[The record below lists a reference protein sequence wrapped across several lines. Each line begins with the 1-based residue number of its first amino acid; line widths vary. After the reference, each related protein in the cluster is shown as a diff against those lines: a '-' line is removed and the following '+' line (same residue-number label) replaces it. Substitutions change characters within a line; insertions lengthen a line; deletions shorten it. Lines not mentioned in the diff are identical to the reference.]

1 VNWGRTSGILLHITS
16 LPGPHGIGELGPE
29 SFRFAD
35 WLADARQ
42 HVWQVLPLGPVGYG
56 ESPYQLF
63 SAFAGNPLMVSI
75 DLLLAR
81 GWLSEADIG
90 KLPRFAKDR
99 VEFERVVPWKTR
111 LLRRAFEAFR
121 NDGAA
126 TDRKQF
132 EAFRQENCSWLEGYA
147 RFMALKEAH
156 GYAAWTKWDPNVA
169 PAPEDIEYHEFLQ
182 FEFFRQW
189 DALKKYCADRGIR
202 IMGDLPIY
210 VAHDSADVWVHR
222 DLFRFDAV
230 SGVPPDYFS
239 ATGQLWGNPLYQWD
253 RMAANG
259 YRWWI
264 DRMRA
269 ALRQF
274 DGIRLDHFRGFEAYW
289 EVPATE
295 TTAVNGHW
303 TKGRG
308 SDLFRVLQTELGP
321 LPIVAENL
329 GVITPEVEALRNEF
343 GFPGMAI
350 LQFAFGQDPQAHSFQ
365 PHNYVPNLV
374 AYSGTHDNDT
384 ALGWWRSEGG
394 DSTRTAEDIVVEK
407 ARARAYLGA
416 DGRQINWALIRT
428 AMMSVAGTVLFPMQD
443 VLGLGSEARMNTPA
457 TASGNWR
464 WRMKRE
470 ALTKELA
477 HRLGE
482 MAELYER

>member
-29 SFRFAD
+29 AFRFAD
-35 WLADARQ
+35 WLAEARQ

-269 ALRQF
+269 VYLAVSLPPA
-274 DGIRLDHFRGFEAYW
+274 FRY
-289 EVPATE
+289 PAE
-295 TTAVNGHW
+295 GN
-303 TKGRG
+303 
-308 SDLFRVLQTELGP
+308 
-321 LPIVAENL
+321 
-329 GVITPEVEALRNEF
+329 RNDV
-343 GFPGMAI
+343 G
-350 LQFAFGQDPQAHSFQ
+350 
-365 PHNYVPNLV
+365 
-374 AYSGTHDNDT
+374 
-384 ALGWWRSEGG
+384 
-394 DSTRTAEDIVVEK
+394 
-407 ARARAYLGA
+407 ARAAQTVLERVIMPTCAERGIA
-416 DGRQINWALIRT
+416 F
-428 AMMSVAGTVLFPMQD
+428 AMMIGSRPRVNP
-443 VLGLGSEARMNTPA
+443 GL
-457 TASGNWR
+457 
-464 WRMKRE
+464 RE
-470 ALTKELA
+470 AGDMEGRSDVGSVVNLCLAFPQNKFLVTMLSRGDQHELVVA
-477 HRLGE
+477 ARKF
-482 MAELYER
+482 AT